1 MTTIEKIKKYS
12 PPSLDEMIQRSEKKL
27 EELKTYNKLDI
38 IAFNLIRGFQNRSNY
53 EETIRDIKD
62 FGIFVSLDG
71 NVDALIRKEDIG
83 SVDIDSLKIGDKIE
97 AAIAFIDEKKNR
109 IRLCR

>member
-12 PPSLDEMIQRSEKKL
+12 PPSLDEMIQRNEKRL

-53 EETIRDIKD
+53 EETIRDIED
-62 FGIFVSLDG
+62 FLYDLYLAKYDEEHPIKWLSAPSRVF
-71 NVDALIRKEDIG
+71 
-83 SVDIDSLKIGDKIE
+83 SVIYKIYD
-97 AAIAFIDEKKNR
+97 NN
-109 IRLCR
+109 

>member
-12 PPSLDEMIQRSEKKL
+12 PPSLDEMIQRNEKRL

-53 EETIRDIKD
+53 EETISDIED
-62 FGIFVSLDG
+62 FLYDLYLAKYDEEHPIKWLSTPPRMLSIVSKMYSD
-71 NVDALIRKEDIG
+71 N
-83 SVDIDSLKIGDKIE
+83 LKYE
-97 AAIAFIDEKKNR
+97 N
-109 IRLCR
+109 